1 MSSGNTL
8 KTVILLTALTVL
20 LVLVGRML
28 AGTGG
33 MVLAFGLALVMNLG
47 AYWFSD
53 RIALAMSGAKE
64 ASYQEAPDLH
74 RLVER
79 LAAQSRIPKPRVYLM
94 DNVTPNAF
102 ATGRGPGHAAVAVT
116 TGILRILDQ
125 DELGGV
131 LAHEL
136 AHIRNRDVLVATVV
150 ATVAGA
156 ITMIANMAQWALLFG
171 GFGRSEDDEG
181 GGEGRAGLASG
192 ILLIFLAPIAAALIQ
207 LAISRGREYG
217 ADATGARILGDPLP
231 LARALEK
238 LESANQAGP
247 MQGE

>member
-74 RLVER
+74 RLGER
-79 LAAQSRIPKPRVYLM
+79 
-94 DNVTPNAF
+94 
-102 ATGRGPGHAAVAVT
+102 
-116 TGILRILDQ
+116 
-125 DELGGV
+125 
-131 LAHEL
+131 
-136 AHIRNRDVLVATVV
+136 
-150 ATVAGA
+150 AG
-156 ITMIANMAQWALLFG
+156 
-171 GFGRSEDDEG
+171 
-181 GGEGRAGLASG
+181 GRAPVPQPPG
-192 ILLIFLAPIAAALIQ
+192 PP
-207 LAISRGREYG
+207 SRP
-217 ADATGARILGDPLP
+217 DNPP
-231 LARALEK
+231 PP
-238 LESANQAGP
+238 SP
-247 MQGE
+247 P